1 MGLPDDTTECLLYLA
16 VPSMGAKPIDGI
28 TDLNPE
34 GLTAAKGKWAK
45 ELKARLARGK
55 LKCNLKDGDDFLA
68 AQEHPATFYQ
78 KTLLTLY
85 KGLKST
91 TDSI

>member
-1 MGLPDDTTECLLYLA
+1 MREIPGSCDEMVASVRLSALRACEQVY
-16 VPSMGAKPIDGI
+16 VPYFRH
-28 TDLNPE
+28 PE
-34 GLTAAKGKWAK
+34 KK
-45 ELKARLARGK
+45 EEGDV
-55 LKCNLKDGDDFLA
+55 DGDDFLA